1 MSSITHEQIMSALRF
16 IRTSPE
22 KVSVFLIANAGGVMM
37 TEVDL
42 LINTLKDKGY
52 IRQDSND
59 HFGPYDPRTNYYT
72 VPAKRQKIDNLLEE
86 DKRNSLLTF
95 SEIDYLEADF
105 DDRTLMCVKCLAVY
119 KPGLDQCRT
128 CLGGVYPI
136 DTRMLDIIYHLNKKG
151 YKTTNCCS
159 GHSNEGFNIYL
170 IIRNAKFDEAS
181 IPKGYTMVLRKDDT
195 TLRSIPYHK
204 AKGIKTKKARQAIT
218 TAELQ
223 TYNCENLENLR
234 NWVASLPPR

>member
-22 KVSVFLIANAGGVMM
+22 KVNVFVISNMAGVKIA
-37 TEVDL
+37 EVNL
-42 LINTLKDKGY
+42 LIDTLKDKGY
-52 IRQDSND
+52 IRQDSCD
-59 HFGPYDPRTNYYT
+59 DSGAYDPFSYYYT
-72 VPAKRQKIDNLLEE
+72 VPAKRQEIDNLLEE

-95 SEIDYLEADF
+95 SEIDCLGAAF

-119 KPGLDQCRT
+119 KPGITHCRN
-128 CLGGVYPI
+128 CPGGVYPI
-136 DTRMLDIIYHLNKKG
+136 DTRMLDIIYHLNMKG

-159 GHSNEGFNIYL
+159 GHSKGGFNIYL
-170 IIRNAKFDEAS
+170 IISNVKFDEAS
-181 IPKGYTMVLRKDDT
+181 IPDGYTIDPRRGNT

-204 AKGIKTKKARQAIT
+204 AKGIKTKKAREAIT

-223 TYNCENLENLR
+223 TYNRNNLKNLR
-234 NWVASLPPR
+234 SWVASLPTR